1 MREWL
6 LRHLPS
12 APQPMHLESAAA
24 PPRLPKTPARNSSN
38 TPHHRASPR
47 HTWNSTWCLLVS
59 FLSRENPQESQPN
72 PTFKPQPGQSTSR
85 PILLALFCLAT
96 PFTSLRKKK
105 WFLRKVSRIVF
116 LPQHRS
122 PCAQKFH
129 RTSTCLLACAPSH
142 FPRNYL
148 ISSALTP
155 NVQFL

>member
-1 MREWL
+1 MREWPM
-6 LRHLPS
+6 RHLPS
-12 APQPMHLESAAA
+12 VPQPMHSESAAA
-24 PPRLPKTPARNSSN
+24 PPRLPKPLARNSSN

-59 FLSRENPQESQPN
+59 FLSRENPQKSQPN

-105 WFLRKVSRIVF
+105 WFLRKVSRIASC
-116 LPQHRS
+116 LSIAP

-129 RTSTCLLACAPSH
+129 RTRTCLLSFAPTH
-142 FPRNYL
+142 FPPTYL
-148 ISSALTP
+148 ISIPLTP
-155 NVQFL
+155 P